1 MSGFSAKAKLVTSR
15 SSLRGVRGDGVQKI
29 WHQFHQMRPNVGI
42 CWIRCNTFAS
52 FCSLGLASVLTLRMT
67 NSAALDLFTSKTSLP
82 SHAWLRNAV
91 LRHPFCLFQSKQN
104 YFKPKVNLMSK
115 KSKNFV
121 CVYALFNW
129 LCSLC
134 LLVFANGHTDI
145 EVGITN
151 LVAFAT
157 LVELRHFTLRRRKRF
172 EACRSQVPS
181 GGRTEYLK
189 QALSKIN
196 YDLIQNAV
204 FSRRLQQL
212 KDLEPFQLHT
222 VYHWAPQPQAK
233 NFQDLYTHQ
242 AAPRTDGRHWSLVK
256 ADWTVSLCRWEIS
269 RGNSEKK
276 LGVHLDRRPLLQS
289 LQTMS
294 IIWPRSTKPC
304 SMIWYLFTQPGMC
317 W

>member
-1 MSGFSAKAKLVTSR
+1 MASISSNATKR
-15 SSLRGVRGDGVQKI
+15 SDLLR
-29 WHQFHQMRPNVGI
+29 
-42 CWIRCNTFAS
+42 WIRCNTIAS

-104 YFKPKVNLMSK
+104 YFKPKANLMSK

-134 LLVFANGHTDI
+134 LLVFAYGHTDI
-145 EVGITN
+145 EVGIAN

-157 LVELRHFTLRRRKRF
+157 LIELRHFALSRRKRF

-212 KDLEPFQLHT
+212 KDLEPFQIHT

-242 AAPRTDGRHWSLVK
+242 AAPRTDGRHW
-256 ADWTVSLCRWEIS
+256 
-269 RGNSEKK
+269 
-276 LGVHLDRRPLLQS
+276 
-289 LQTMS
+289 
-294 IIWPRSTKPC
+294 
-304 SMIWYLFTQPGMC
+304 
-317 W
+317 

>member
-121 CVYALFNW
+121 CV
-129 LCSLC
+129 C
-134 LLVFANGHTDI
+134 
-145 EVGITN
+145 
-151 LVAFAT
+151 
-157 LVELRHFTLRRRKRF
+157 
-172 EACRSQVPS
+172 
-181 GGRTEYLK
+181 
-189 QALSKIN
+189 
-196 YDLIQNAV
+196 
-204 FSRRLQQL
+204 
-212 KDLEPFQLHT
+212 PFQLALFPLPLGFCKWP
-222 VYHWAPQPQAK
+222 Y
-233 NFQDLYTHQ
+233 
-242 AAPRTDGRHWSLVK
+242 RHWGWYYKSCSVCHFGRTPALHPQKEEAIRGMQKSSAKWGKNGIFEASLVK
-256 ADWTVSLCRWEIS
+256 NQL
-269 RGNSEKK
+269 
-276 LGVHLDRRPLLQS
+276 
-289 LQTMS
+289 
-294 IIWPRSTKPC
+294 WPHPEC
-304 SMIWYLFTQPGMC
+304 SF
-317 W
+317 